1 MPTTEIRFPTTN
13 DIVYHDT
20 DCMIVWNY
28 SEQDAKSMPMA
39 VDIELQRARDGR
51 PVRTIAQR
59 VRNQGSFF
67 WSLGSNVP
75 TGGPFRLFVGNM
87 FMAYEFSDFPSS
99 ASSSV
104 VQSNANAI
112 YSGPFRIQ
120 RSSSR
125 ETRCSIAPS
134 LTFANTADSLSEAI
148 ASMSVEEDADDA
160 DERPMSERQMVAT
173 TSEDEEAD
181 NDGAMEC
188 DEQPKIGSR
197 SPALASGMLS
207 VALTQQRRHQS
218 PKKSAVQVSTR
229 KSASAAAAAAT
240 SANNCINAGRSGG
253 ATRETTP
260 LRGIS
265 GASSFALDA
274 SGSGGGGGYTA
285 ASNNSLSDSDKEMLC
300 AYIYSCVQMPASV
313 IRRNLKEIVG
323 SDDITPNTILSTDM
337 RAGQFCIYY
346 LLQRYY
352 KKQLMRSNAAL
363 ERQIDKEDRRIETLD
378 PFLMRVLN
386 VPRAYRGLN
395 APSGTSGSGAS
406 VVVCGGSIS
415 NDSVDIDVTRSRNG
429 IGDAPG
435 QGGSSDDDDDD
446 DARQYCLTESGT
458 CGDANDLSGSQ
469 SGASRKEMSACVDGV
484 SIRLE
489 REYLQRIRCWSLN
502 ITECTLVDTE
512 RLITAEHFALQYV
525 QTDRR
530 KRIENTRRSKDKR
543 RQREQQ
549 DQ

>member
-1 MPTTEIRFPTTN
+1 MQSTEIRYPTTN
-13 DIVYHDT
+13 DVVYHDT
-20 DCMIVWNY
+20 DCMIVWSYN
-28 SEQDAKSMPMA
+28 EEDAQSMPLA

-87 FMAYEFSDFPSS
+87 FMTVAFSDFGTSS
-99 ASSSV
+99 T
-104 VQSNANAI
+104 VQSSANAI
-112 YSGPFRIQ
+112 YSGPFRIH
-120 RSSSR
+120 RSR
-125 ETRCSIAPS
+125 NAQHELPPS
-134 LTFANTADSLSEAI
+134 VRAFSNTADSLSEAI
-148 ASMSVEEDADDA
+148 ASMSIEEEDVA
-160 DERPMSERQMVAT
+160 DEHQNAGTDASVQMIAT
-173 TSEDEEAD
+173 TSEDDEAE
-181 NDGAMEC
+181 DGAMRL
-188 DEQPKIGSR
+188 DTTISRTTFAPATEQYNRKQQQR
-197 SPALASGMLS
+197 SPGPEMHTNAR
-207 VALTQQRRHQS
+207 QRDTETARQS
-218 PKKSAVQVSTR
+218 E
-229 KSASAAAAAAT
+229 
-240 SANNCINAGRSGG
+240 
-253 ATRETTP
+253 RETSS
-260 LRGIS
+260 RGTS

-285 ASNNSLSDSDKEMLC
+285 ASNNTLSDHDKEMLC

-323 SDDITPNTILSTDM
+323 SDEVMPNTSLSTDM

-363 ERQIDKEDRRIETLD
+363 ERKIDKEDYRVESIE

-386 VPRAYRGLN
+386 VPRAYRGLS

-415 NDSVDIDVTRSRNG
+415 AADLDASATRSNSG
-429 IGDAPG
+429 A
-435 QGGSSDDDDDD
+435 GGSSGMGRAGGSSGDDDE
-446 DARQYCLTESGT
+446 QFCLTESGT
-458 CGDANDLSGSQ
+458 IGDTNDLSGSQ
-469 SGASRKEMSACVDGV
+469 SGTGRKEMSACVEGI

-502 ITECTLVDTE
+502 ITDCTLVDTE
-512 RLITAEHFALQYV
+512 NMLTAEQFALQYV

-549 DQ
+549 NQ